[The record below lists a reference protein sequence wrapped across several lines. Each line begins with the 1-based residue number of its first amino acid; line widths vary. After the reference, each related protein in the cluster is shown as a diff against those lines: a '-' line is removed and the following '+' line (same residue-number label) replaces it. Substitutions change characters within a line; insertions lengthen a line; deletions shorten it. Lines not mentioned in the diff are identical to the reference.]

1 MLQRDYLLKMIEEA
15 AYVLSRLL
23 GLRTGGRY
31 EEAFELI
38 NQTLGSFFKFKRELL
53 HNTEPEDLPKILVK
67 DYGLNDDQL
76 SVLADILR
84 EEGELWN
91 AKAEWEKA
99 ISSMKR
105 ALAILEFLNDKQ
117 KDLYSF
123 ERVGKMKTI
132 RDKLKDIRDNHSNN

>member
-1 MLQRDYLLKMIEEA
+1 MIQRDYLLKLIEEA

-53 HNTEPEDLPKILVK
+53 HNTEPEELPQILIR

-76 SVLADILR
+76 SILADLLR

-91 AKAEWEKA
+91 AQAEWEKA
-99 ISSMKR
+99 ISSLTR
-105 ALAILEFLNDKQ
+105 ALAILEFLNNKQ

-123 ERVGKMKTI
+123 ERVSKMEIIRGKI
-132 RDKLKDIRDNHSNN
+132 DELKS

>member
-1 MLQRDYLLKMIEEA
+1 MIQRDYLLKLIEEA

-53 HNTEPEDLPKILVK
+53 HNTEPEELPQILIR

-76 SVLADILR
+76 SILADLLR

-91 AKAEWEKA
+91 AQAEWEKT
-99 ISSMKR
+99 ISSLTR
-105 ALAILEFLNDKQ
+105 ALAILEFLNHKQ

-123 ERVGKMKTI
+123 ERVSKMEIIRGKI
-132 RDKLKDIRDNHSNN
+132 DELKS

>member
-1 MLQRDYLLKMIEEA
+1 MIQRDYLLKLIEEA

-53 HNTEPEDLPKILVK
+53 HNTEPEDLPQILIR

-76 SVLADILR
+76 SILADLLR

-91 AKAEWEKA
+91 ARQNG
-99 ISSMKR
+99 KR
-105 ALAILEFLNDKQ
+105 Q
-117 KDLYSF
+117 S
-123 ERVGKMKTI
+123 VV
-132 RDKLKDIRDNHSNN
+132 

>member
-1 MLQRDYLLKMIEEA
+1 MIQRDYLLKLIEEA

-53 HNTEPEDLPKILVK
+53 HNTEPEELPQILIR

-76 SVLADILR
+76 SILADLLR

-91 AKAEWEKA
+91 AQAEWEKA
-99 ISSMKR
+99 ISSLTR
-105 ALAILEFLNDKQ
+105 ALAILEFLNNKQ

-123 ERVGKMKTI
+123 ERVSKMKII
-132 RDKLKDIRDNHSNN
+132 RGKIDELKS

>member
-1 MLQRDYLLKMIEEA
+1 MIQRDYLLKLIEEA

-53 HNTEPEDLPKILVK
+53 HNTEPEELPQILIR

-76 SVLADILR
+76 SILADLLR

-91 AKAEWEKA
+91 AQAEWEKA
-99 ISSMKR
+99 ISSLTR
-105 ALAILEFLNDKQ
+105 ALAILEFLNHKQ

-123 ERVGKMKTI
+123 ERVSKMEIIRGKI
-132 RDKLKDIRDNHSNN
+132 DELKS